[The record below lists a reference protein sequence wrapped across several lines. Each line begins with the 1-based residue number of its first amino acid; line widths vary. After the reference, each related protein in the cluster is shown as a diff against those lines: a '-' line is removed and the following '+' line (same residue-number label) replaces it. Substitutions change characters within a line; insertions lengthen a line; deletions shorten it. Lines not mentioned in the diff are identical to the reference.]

1 MGVDLKPLVKSR
13 EISLADLKGKVVAID
28 AYNAMHQFLSII
40 RQRDGTPLKDS
51 QGRITSHLSGL
62 LYRTA
67 NLVEEG
73 IKPVYVFDGKPHPLK
88 LRTLEERKAI
98 REEAM
103 EEWLIAL
110 EAGDIEEAM
119 KKAKRTS
126 SVTKERVEEAKKLL
140 DALGIPYVDAKS
152 EGEAQAAYMNRKGD
166 VDAVASQDFDSLL
179 FGCVRLVRN
188 LAVTGKRKLPD
199 KQIYIEVPPEEILLE
214 RLLQE
219 NGITREQLVDIAI
232 LIGTD
237 FNEGVKGIGPK
248 KALHLIK
255 EYKSLENLIRK
266 GKIVIENYE
275 EIRKIFLEPEINENY
290 KIEWKEVDEEKVIDL
305 LCNEHQFSEE
315 RVRNA
320 LSKYKKFAKTF
331 KQKSLF
337 DFG

>member
-140 DALGIPYVDAKS
+140 DALGMS
-152 EGEAQAAYMNRKGD
+152 
-166 VDAVASQDFDSLL
+166 
-179 FGCVRLVRN
+179 
-188 LAVTGKRKLPD
+188 
-199 KQIYIEVPPEEILLE
+199 
-214 RLLQE
+214 
-219 NGITREQLVDIAI
+219 
-232 LIGTD
+232 
-237 FNEGVKGIGPK
+237 
-248 KALHLIK
+248 
-255 EYKSLENLIRK
+255 
-266 GKIVIENYE
+266 
-275 EIRKIFLEPEINENY
+275 
-290 KIEWKEVDEEKVIDL
+290 
-305 LCNEHQFSEE
+305 FSEIE
-315 RVRNA
+315 SKAKGVVD
-320 LSKYKKFAKTF
+320 LSKFW
-331 KQKSLF
+331 S
-337 DFG
+337 